1 MTVIQAVDPARH
13 TAAVTGHLPEPLTVA
28 AAVTLD
34 GEVFVVAD
42 GGSPTARRPAR
53 ASARPSCP
61 ASPGRSVPPCP
72 RSGPSTPLPGGCC
85 QAWLQVPVS
94 HAVVTVSG
102 STGWIVG
109 SESGGTVVSAVQML
123 RPDRAFGTAGAPG
136 AGSPYFGAKLL
147 MADRGTTGCC

>member
-1 MTVIQAVDPARH
+1 MTVIQAVDAARH

-42 GGSPTARRPAR
+42 GGSPTARRPAPGLG
-53 ASARPSCP
+53 ATQLSGQPGAVGSAVSAIWAFNP
-61 ASPGRSVPPCP
+61 ATGRL
-72 RSGPSTPLPGGCC
+72 LPAGR
-85 QAWLQVPVS
+85 LQVPVS

-109 SESGGTVVSAVQML
+109 SESGGTVVSAV
-123 RPDRAFGTAGAPG
+123 
-136 AGSPYFGAKLL
+136 
-147 MADRGTTGCC
+147 